1 MNLVTGAMGSLL
13 PKLGELLKEE
23 YKLQKG
29 VKKDVASLSNEMRS
43 MHAALHKVAG
53 VPLEQL
59 DEQVRLWA
67 SDVKDL
73 SYHMEDVVDRF
84 LVRVEGFE
92 VAPDSDGLKL
102 LVNKMATLFTKGKTR
117 RRIADAIK
125 DIKEQMQDVT
135 ARRDRYRVD
144 GLVVNVAATRTLDPR
159 LSALYNKVTDLVGID
174 EPRDELIKRLTD
186 EKTPTDVVS
195 IAGFGGLGKTTL
207 AKTVY
212 DSLKSQFHCAA
223 FVSLS
228 QNPVITRVLKKMLH
242 QLDQQKYAHINEASW
257 DETQLI
263 DELRMFLSNK
273 RYLIVIDDIWKMES
287 WQIIKCALNENRFAS
302 RIITTTRD
310 FDIATKVGGSF
321 KLDALTLESSQVL
334 FYGRIFGSKGNCPEQ
349 LAKVSLRIL
358 KKCGGVPLAIITM
371 ASLLDQPSKRVNPRE
386 WHEVCESIG
395 SGLVNSPD
403 VENMRKILALS
414 YYNLPCHLRTCLLYL
429 SIYPEDHDI
438 HRDDLIWKWITEGFI
453 QHKIKDSSLFD
464 VGHSYFSELVNK
476 GMIQPCIDFKGNATR
491 CRLHDMV
498 LELICSLS
506 SQENFVT
513 ILDRDEDIMSSQR
526 KIRRLSLQSKRED
539 HQTSSLA
546 SMGISQ
552 VRSITI
558 FEPAKNLMPTLSR
571 FDVLRVLDLSG
582 CHVGESNQNTLR
594 DVGNLVHLRYL
605 GLAGAD
611 ICELPTEIGRL
622 RFLQV
627 LDVRNNPDLEEL
639 PWTIYGLRRLICLH
653 VDGYRT
659 RLPAGGLGNLTS
671 LEVLRR
677 VPASLTIMKELRNLE
692 SLRELKI
699 KFEHNV
705 SSELEE
711 AFVDC
716 LSKLHKIQS
725 VVIRGCFP
733 SIDLLGEGWVPP
745 RHLRTFDL
753 FMLGKFSKI
762 PAWIEREP
770 SILWNLS
777 ELIIGLKEVQP
788 EDLRVLGSLPALR
801 ILALHSAQQAQRLLA
816 IGADAGFHCLVAF
829 SLYCESPRQIMFQQG
844 ALPVA
849 EAVLFNFGVQK
860 AIEDGNGGYFFG
872 LGNLPSI
879 RRLYVGIDRDG
890 ATVAEVKEAVTKL
903 QRAVGAHPNHPSIA
917 ADIRPPIQPVD
928 EDEVKTSNEVTPSK
942 GQDEEK
948 TWEPKKFQE
957 RFQNFRAKT
966 TSDSNSEI

>member
-1 MNLVTGAMGSLL
+1 MGSLL

-67 SDVKDL
+67 SDVRDL

-186 EKTPTDVVS
+186 EKTPTEVVS

-228 QNPVITRVLKKMLH
+228 QNPVITRILKKMLH

-273 RYLIVIDDIWKMES
+273 
-287 WQIIKCALNENRFAS
+287 
-302 RIITTTRD
+302 
-310 FDIATKVGGSF
+310 
-321 KLDALTLESSQVL
+321 
-334 FYGRIFGSKGNCPEQ
+334 
-349 LAKVSLRIL
+349 
-358 KKCGGVPLAIITM
+358 
-371 ASLLDQPSKRVNPRE
+371 
-386 WHEVCESIG
+386 
-395 SGLVNSPD
+395 
-403 VENMRKILALS
+403 
-414 YYNLPCHLRTCLLYL
+414 
-429 SIYPEDHDI
+429 
-438 HRDDLIWKWITEGFI
+438 
-453 QHKIKDSSLFD
+453 
-464 VGHSYFSELVNK
+464 
-476 GMIQPCIDFKGNATR
+476 
-491 CRLHDMV
+491 
-498 LELICSLS
+498 
-506 SQENFVT
+506 
-513 ILDRDEDIMSSQR
+513 
-526 KIRRLSLQSKRED
+526 
-539 HQTSSLA
+539 
-546 SMGISQ
+546 
-552 VRSITI
+552 
-558 FEPAKNLMPTLSR
+558 R

-611 ICELPTEIGRL
+611 ICELPTEIGKL

-711 AFVDC
+711 AFVKC
-716 LSKLHKIQS
+716 LSKLQKIQS

-816 IGADAGFHCLVAF
+816 IGANAGFHCLVAF

-844 ALPVA
+844 ALPMA

-879 RRLYVGIDRDG
+879 RRLYVGIDRHG